1 MKSYIYIIYI
11 QQIYFKERKINEVST
26 FDNIFLQM
34 LKWKKKRK
42 NKYQREYEIDGLILI
57 QRNLKTN
64 DYAMVQGPRVSEPP
78 TDTLIN
84 ATLF

>member
-1 MKSYIYIIYI
+1 M
-11 QQIYFKERKINEVST
+11 E
-26 FDNIFLQM
+26 
-34 LKWKKKRK
+34 KKKRK

-57 QRNLKTN
+57 QRDLKTN